1 MICQRRVT
9 LSVTKGLT
17 LLHILPGISTTE
29 YQARDIP
36 ALRWSTQ
43 EVIVTLKAVELQST
57 GDRSRSTSLVPR
69 HFSSVV
75 SRIYLYV

>member
-1 MICQRRVT
+1 MICQWRVT

-17 LLHILPGISTTE
+17 LLNILAGISTTE

-43 EVIVTLKAVELQST
+43 EVIVTLKAVELQSAWA
-57 GDRSRSTSLVPR
+57 SRA
-69 HFSSVV
+69 HFSSATA
-75 SRIYLYV
+75 LL